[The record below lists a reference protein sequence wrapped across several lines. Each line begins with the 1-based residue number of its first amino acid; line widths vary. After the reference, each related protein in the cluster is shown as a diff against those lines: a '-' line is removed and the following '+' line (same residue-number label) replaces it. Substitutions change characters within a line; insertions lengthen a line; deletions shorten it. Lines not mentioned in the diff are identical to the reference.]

1 MLHQAQSDRTSC
13 SRAVSSSNT
22 GLVGAV
28 TLRVVPDTRASRSTE
43 MGPRVRD
50 DLAQAE
56 DLRDHPRTR
65 PLTLGRKQAELS
77 HRSDGVDD
85 TPVLGDLSHRR

>member
-1 MLHQAQSDRTSC
+1 
-13 SRAVSSSNT
+13 
-22 GLVGAV
+22 
-28 TLRVVPDTRASRSTE
+28 